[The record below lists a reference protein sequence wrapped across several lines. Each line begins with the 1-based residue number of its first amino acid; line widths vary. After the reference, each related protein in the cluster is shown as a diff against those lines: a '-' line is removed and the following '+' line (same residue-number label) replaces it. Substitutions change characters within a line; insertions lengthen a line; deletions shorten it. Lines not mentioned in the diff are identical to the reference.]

1 MADLALTF
9 STSNLSEMF
18 AEAQQQTGATCQSNP
33 LESVY
38 TLEKPFGRLM
48 YRYMHLRK
56 GLELSISQLD
66 LSENLR
72 VVQTVQDYS
81 AILQSLCMMGEFQGQ
96 YRHTSAVQCAG
107 PSKNFL
113 SLSQGDVGFV
123 TDYSAQHPISVL
135 TINAAPDWL
144 DELAPETLE
153 RETLGKTIA
162 VQTSQAEI
170 LGTVGWTTPSML
182 AAVQQILTC
191 PYQGNV
197 RQLYLESKTLELLA
211 LKLEQMRQ
219 PVAADN
225 KITLK
230 SDDIHRLYQ
239 ARQILLTDIEH
250 PPSLMELA
258 RQVGINDFKLK
269 RGFRQIF
276 GTTVFGCLYEYRM
289 EQAKQL
295 LDTHHLKVAQIAQT
309 VGYANPSQFS
319 AAFKRR
325 FGFSPKGYRNQHTPA
340 RG

>member
-9 STSNLSEMF
+9 STSNVSEMF
-18 AEAQQQTGATCQSNP
+18 AEAQQQTGAACQSNP

-48 YRYMHLRK
+48 YRYIHLRK
-56 GLELSISQLD
+56 GLELSISQLE
-66 LSENLR
+66 LHENLR

-81 AILQSLCMMGEFQGQ
+81 ALQLSFCMMGEFQGQ

-107 PSKNFL
+107 PSQNFL
-113 SLSQGDVGFV
+113 SLSQGDMGFV

-135 TINAAPDWL
+135 TINVAPDWL
-144 DELAPETLE
+144 SELIPETLE
-153 RETLGKTIA
+153 REALGKTIA
-162 VQTSQAEI
+162 VQTPQVEI

-219 PVAADN
+219 PEVADDH

-239 ARQILLTDIEH
+239 ARHILLTDIEH

-276 GTTVFGCLYEYRM
+276 GTTVFGCLYDYRM
-289 EQAKQL
+289 ERAKQL
-295 LDTHHLKVAQIAQT
+295 LDTRTLKVAQIAQT

-319 AAFKRR
+319 AAFKRK
-325 FGFSPKGYRNQHTPA
+325 FGFSPKGYRNQRQA
-340 RG
+340 L